1 MQPPASSCA
10 ENGIL
15 RASSGKPPLYVVL
28 RFRRFYI
35 DMNVGK
41 IYEKREKSLTV
52 REECG
57 NIFKQSAGR
66 SQASEIGGMHQN
78 WIREG
83 GGTGRRAR
91 LRCVWFILGGSNPL
105 SRTSKKLRKVDEI
118 SMIRGFFVLPGGGIL
133 PDTARYCPLLRM
145 CSQNKLHDK
154 LKSALILYEPVR
166 FLLNT
171 GSGGRT
177 HTPCGTGT

>member
-1 MQPPASSCA
+1 MRPPASSCA

-35 DMNVGK
+35 DMKVGK

-57 NIFKQSAGR
+57 NIFKQSAR
-66 SQASEIGGMHQN
+66 RPQASETGWTAENRIC
-78 WIREG
+78 EG

-91 LRCVWFILGGSNPL
+91 LRCVWFILGGSSPL
-105 SRTSKKLRKVDEI
+105 PRTRKALRDIEEN
-118 SMIRGFFVLPGGGIL
+118 SMLRGVFFLPSCQIL
-133 PDTARYCPLLRM
+133 PDTAAKC
-145 CSQNKLHDK
+145 
-154 LKSALILYEPVR
+154 LILRCHCRETV
-166 FLLNT
+166 
-171 GSGGRT
+171 G
-177 HTPCGTGT
+177 